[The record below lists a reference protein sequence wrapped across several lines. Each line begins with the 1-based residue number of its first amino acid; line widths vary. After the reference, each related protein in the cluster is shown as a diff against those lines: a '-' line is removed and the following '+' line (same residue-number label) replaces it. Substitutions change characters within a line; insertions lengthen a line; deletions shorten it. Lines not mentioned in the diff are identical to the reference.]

1 MRRHRI
7 ADATVFS
14 ATAGRAVLAIALR
27 GGAMGMFAATTA
39 IGMSAIAL
47 PGVALAAQATQSVI
61 EGQDGWLFPGWE
73 RTDRVDHAGIDANLR
88 LIREA
93 RDALSARH
101 IALVVMVVP
110 AKANFYKSRLPSS
123 MQLSPDIQA
132 RYSTIIDGLGK
143 AGIATFDERPVLQSV
158 EHDKQ
163 TAFYRADYHWSA
175 WAAEASADETAK
187 LIRTST
193 TLPANGSGTVLGEW
207 TNDRRYGDLATNFMS
222 PDDRKRIGRDIYTV
236 RKTPESG
243 GVLLDANP
251 PQVQVVGNSF
261 VQPYL
266 GYPQKLSEA
275 LGQPVGLTWNP
286 GNIGPWTTLLD
297 AVESPS
303 FVQNKP
309 KVVVWQFNEAQ
320 IENALDAP
328 DSWDARGVITA
339 ASWRSRLNAALAK

>member
-7 ADATVFS
+7 ADAALLST
-14 ATAGRAVLAIALR
+14 AAGRAVLAIVLK
-27 GGAMGMFAATTA
+27 GGAMGMFAATAA
-39 IGMSAIAL
+39 IGMSAIAI
-47 PGVALAAQATQSVI
+47 PGIAQAAPAAQSVI

-73 RTDRVDHAGIDANLR
+73 RTDRVDRAGIDANIR

-101 IALVVMVVP
+101 IALVVLVVP
-110 AKANFYKSRLPSS
+110 AKANFYKSRLPSNV
-123 MQLSPDIQA
+123 QLSPDIQA
-132 RYSTIIDGLGK
+132 RYSTIIDGLVK
-143 AGIATFDERPVLQSV
+143 AGIAAFDERPILQSV

-187 LIRTST
+187 LIRAT
-193 TLPANGSGTVLGEW
+193 TPLPANGSGTVLGEW

-243 GVLLDANP
+243 GALLDATP
-251 PQVQVVGNSF
+251 PQVLVVGNSF

-297 AVESPS
+297 AVESPA
-303 FVQNKP
+303 FAQHRP

-339 ASWRSRLNAALAK
+339 ATWRSRLNAALAK

>member
-1 MRRHRI
+1 MRHHKI

-14 ATAGRAVLAIALR
+14 IAAGRSLLAAALR
-27 GGAMGMFAATTA
+27 GGALGTAAATAA
-39 IGMSAIAL
+39 IGMSAIAT
-47 PGVALAAQATQSVI
+47 PGIAQAAQATQSVI

-73 RTDRVDHAGIDANLR
+73 RSDRVDRAGIDANIR

-93 RDALSARH
+93 RDALSAKH
-101 IALVVMVVP
+101 ITLVVLVVP
-110 AKANFYKSRLPSS
+110 AKANFYKSRLPSNV
-123 MQLSPDIQA
+123 QLSPEVQA
-132 RYSTIIDGLGK
+132 RYSTIVDGLAK
-143 AGIATFDERPVLQSV
+143 AGIPTFDERPVLQSV

-187 LIRTST
+187 LIRASVA
-193 TLPANGSGTVLGEW
+193 LPPNGSGTVLGEW

-236 RKTPESG
+236 RKTPDSG
-243 GVLLDANP
+243 GALLDANP

-275 LGQPVGLTWNP
+275 LAQPVGLTWNP

-297 AVESPS
+297 AVESPGFS
-303 FVQNKP
+303 QHKP
-309 KVVVWQFNEAQ
+309 KVIVWQFNEAQ
-320 IENALDAP
+320 IENALDAA
-328 DSWDARGVITA
+328 DSWDARGVIA
-339 ASWRSRLNAALAK
+339 AATWRSRLNAALAK